1 MTTERSTRS
10 AAKDESGSRDDVFAL
25 IERLPFIGSVAKE
38 VTHLRA
44 LLVDRR
50 PPRILALGAKGSGKS
65 GLANALLGAEVLNAL
80 PAPAAEVVK
89 TDAAKVE
96 APVAESTSEAP
107 PQAAP
112 EGPQVDAGFP
122 VVHGAW
128 MRVTAVGRQ
137 LAWLELN
144 AGEAERESMRL
155 LQNALEEH
163 VPDVLLVL
171 VRAEDVEGDL
181 ALVIESL
188 KGLHALI
195 ESKVG
200 AASMPRLVPVVSCA
214 DLLVKPAE
222 FALPPYPA
230 DVLAQLERATL
241 RVRLALSQAGLPFG
255 SIERAIPCT
264 ATHDLARRWNIE
276 EVADA
281 IFAKLPASTHVE
293 GVRAL
298 PVSLKHVRNTAMSI
312 VSHCS
317 AIAVTIGLAPI
328 PFSDSFILLP
338 LQGLMVTAVAYSAGQ
353 PWDKRAGLEWLGSV
367 GIMGGAAFGMRW
379 GAQQLV
385 KLVPGA
391 GTLVSASV
399 AGAGTLALGK
409 SAVSYFVEG
418 AGRRTRVA

>member
-1 MTTERSTRS
+1 MTTERTPRS
-10 AAKDESGSRDDVFAL
+10 AAKKDDSGSRDDVFAL

-50 PPRILALGAKGSGKS
+50 PPRILALGVKGSGKS
-65 GLANALLGAEVLNAL
+65 ALANALLGAEVLNAL
-80 PAPAAEVVK
+80 PAPASDEPK
-89 TDAAKVE
+89 
-96 APVAESTSEAP
+96 S
-107 PQAAP
+107 AAP
-112 EGPQVDAGFP
+112 EPQPQDASEPAQAPAEGPQVDAGFP

-128 MRVTAVGRQ
+128 MRVTAMGRQ

-144 AGEAERESMRL
+144 AGDTERDSMRL

-171 VRAEDVEGDL
+171 VRAEEVEADL
-181 ALVIESL
+181 AHVIEWL
-188 KGLHALI
+188 KTLQGRL
-195 ESKVG
+195 EGKVTT
-200 AASMPRLVPVVSCA
+200 STMPKLVPVVSCA
-214 DLLVKPAE
+214 DALVKPVE
-222 FALPPYPA
+222 FAKPPYPS

-255 SIERAIPCT
+255 TIERAIPCT
-264 ATHDLARRWNIE
+264 ATHDAPRRWNVE

-281 IFAKLPASTHVE
+281 IFEKLPASTHVE
-293 GVRAL
+293 AVRAL
-298 PVSLKHVRNTAMSI
+298 PVSLRHVRDTAMSI

-317 AIAVTIGLAPI
+317 GIAVTVGLAPI

-338 LQGLMVTAVAYSAGQ
+338 LQGLMVTSVAYAAGQ

-409 SAVSYFVEG
+409 SAVSYFVDG
-418 AGRRTRVA
+418 AGRRVR

>member
-1 MTTERSTRS
+1 MSTQRTQGKRDD
-10 AAKDESGSRDDVFAL
+10 AGSRDDVFAL

-50 PPRILALGAKGSGKS
+50 PPRILALGAQGSGKS
-65 GLANALLGAEVLNAL
+65 ALANALLGADVLNAL
-80 PAPAAEVVK
+80 PAPQEAAE
-89 TDAAKVE
+89 AKPAQAE
-96 APVAESTSEAP
+96 KPASAPDSTEPASAP
-107 PQAAP
+107 A
-112 EGPQVDAGFP
+112 EGPQVTAGFP

-144 AGEAERESMRL
+144 AGSVDRDSTRL
-155 LQNALEEH
+155 LQNALDEH
-163 VPDVLLVL
+163 IPDVIVVM

-188 KGLHALI
+188 KTLHDRLRVT
-195 ESKVG
+195 ESAKL
-200 AASMPRLVPVVSCA
+200 PRLVPVVSCA
-214 DLLVKPAE
+214 DMLVRPAE
-222 FALPPYPA
+222 FATPPYPA

-241 RVRLALSQAGLPFG
+241 RVRIALTQASLPFG
-255 SIERAIPCT
+255 SVERAIPCT
-264 ATHDLARRWNIE
+264 ATPDPARRWNVE

-281 IFAKLPASTHVE
+281 IFSKLPTSTHVE
-293 GVRAL
+293 AVRAL
-298 PVSLKHVRNTAMSI
+298 PVSIRHVSDTAMSI

-317 AIAVTIGLAPI
+317 AIAVTVGLAPI

-338 LQGLMVTAVAYSAGQ
+338 LQGLMVTAVAYVAGQ

-385 KLVPGA
+385 KLIPGA

-409 SAVSYFVEG
+409 SAVTYFVEG
-418 AGRRTRVA
+418 AGRRSR

>member
-1 MTTERSTRS
+1 MTTQRNTGK
-10 AAKDESGSRDDVFAL
+10 KDDSPRDDVFAL

-50 PPRILALGAKGSGKS
+50 PPRILVVGVQGSGKS
-65 GLANALLGAEVLNAL
+65 ALANALLGAEVLNAL
-80 PAPAAEVVK
+80 PAPQEPAHTEDKPVEATPSARE
-89 TDAAKVE
+89 TDAAE
-96 APVAESTSEAP
+96 PAQAPA
-107 PQAAP
+107 
-112 EGPQVDAGFP
+112 EGPQVAAGFP

-144 AGEAERESMRL
+144 AGSVDRESTRL
-155 LQNALEEH
+155 LQNALDEH
-163 VPDVLLVL
+163 MPDVLLVL

-181 ALVIESL
+181 ALVIETL
-188 KGLHALI
+188 KGLQDRLQAR
-195 ESKVG
+195 ES
-200 AASMPRLVPVVSCA
+200 ASLPRLVPIVSCA
-214 DLLVKPAE
+214 DMLVKPAE
-222 FALPPYPA
+222 FATPPYPA
-230 DVLAQLERATL
+230 DALAQLERATL

-264 ATHDLARRWNIE
+264 ATPDPVRRWNIE

-281 IFAKLPASTHVE
+281 IFSKLPTSTHVE
-293 GVRAL
+293 AVRAL
-298 PVSLKHVRNTAMSI
+298 PVSVRHVSDTAMSI

-338 LQGLMVTAVAYSAGQ
+338 LQGLMVTAVAYAAGQ

-385 KLVPGA
+385 KLIPGA

-418 AGRRTRVA
+418 AGRRSR